1 MNKVNQ
7 VGSKISSKVSSF
19 VGSQNKNIQMVLVVL
34 ILLNFAPYDFLD
46 YFSDGLGKKV
56 KDMLGVLANPVQSIM
71 SHVLARTFLFIALIV
86 SCCSIKN
93 MNLFFL
99 LSIYFI
105 MVSR

>member
-1 MNKVNQ
+1 M
-7 VGSKISSKVSSF
+7 I
-19 VGSQNKNIQMVLVVL
+19 
-34 ILLNFAPYDFLD
+34 FLD

-71 SHVLARTFLFIALIV
+71 SHVLARTFCLSLLLYLAVV
-86 SCCSIKN
+86 SKIW
-93 MNLFFL
+93 NLFFL